1 MKLYDTS
8 TGQRIGYVDRGA
20 NAPRAEMFKCSLVWK
35 DDKTLVIAWADTI
48 KIVRIR
54 SRARSQIEAGLP
66 VLTIEMTGIYQ
77 VDCMISGIAILNST
91 YVVLA
96 YIAPDVYDDEA
107 TEDRDLQ
114 RRKAANRPEIRIID
128 RGEEISADALGL
140 TNYHAYGCNSY
151 TLIKSGRP
159 GEDLYMVASPTEII
173 QIRPRDE
180 ADHISW
186 LVEHERFEE
195 ALAAAEAIGDQH
207 GAALDVK
214 AIGSRYMHYLVHKG
228 TATSSTPELISGEHE
243 RAAGLA
249 PKVFGSDIAAW
260 SAAIRVFIEHDQLKV
275 GSRKHLSAKARLCC
289 R

>member
-1 MKLYDTS
+1 
-8 TGQRIGYVDRGA
+8 
-20 NAPRAEMFKCSLVWK
+20 MFKCSLVWK

-48 KIVRIR
+48 KIIRIR
-54 SRARSQIEAGLP
+54 ARTRSQIDTGLP
-66 VLTIEMTGIYQ
+66 TLTIEMTGIYQ

-107 TEDRDLQ
+107 TQDRDLQ

-128 RGEEISADALGL
+128 RGEEISADALSL
-140 TNYHAYGCNSY
+140 TNFHAYGCNSY
-151 TLIKSGRP
+151 SLVKSGRP

-173 QIRPRDE
+173 QVRPRDE
-180 ADHISW
+180 ADHITW

-195 ALAAAEAIGDQH
+195 ALTAAEAMQNQH

-214 AIGSRYMHYLVHKG
+214 AIGSRYMHYLVDKG
-228 TATSSTPELISGEHE
+228 MFLNFTAELMAGEHE
-243 RAAGLA
+243 RAASLA

-260 SAAIRVFIEHDQLKV
+260 SAAIRNFIDHGQLKV
-275 GSRKHLSAKARLCC
+275 GLV
-289 R
+289 